1 MINKGNALSKIEK
14 IKNYLRNIKSSALR
28 GDTSQIEEQFETFE
42 DMIEDLEN
50 MVNSEM
56 DEGTGRYYGGL

>member
-1 MINKGNALSKIEK
+1 MISKVNALSKIEK

-42 DMIEDLEN
+42 EMIEDLES

-56 DEGTGRYYGGL
+56 DEGSGRNYSGL